1 MMFGL
6 IERMRS
12 GKMNL
17 FITFLGNAYLALWNS
32 IFCYVPSYV
41 FRMLVLRFLYG
52 VKMGRNVNIHSGV
65 KILKPW
71 GIVIGSD
78 VNIQMGSFLDGRGGI
93 RIGNN
98 VDITLFVK
106 ILTQQHDMQDGNY
119 TTISRAVTIGDN
131 CVIGSYALIMPG
143 VRIDEGGVIG
153 AGSVVVK
160 DVREW
165 QIAVGNP
172 CREIKPRVSLINY
185 KVGYRRH
192 FH

>member
-1 MMFGL
+1 MMFSL
-6 IERMRS
+6 IEKMRS
-12 GKMNL
+12 GKMNS

-41 FRMLVLRFLYG
+41 FRKLVLRFFYG

-71 GIVIGSD
+71 GIVIGND

-93 RIGNN
+93 IIGNN

-119 TTISRAVTIGDN
+119 TTISRAVTIENN
-131 CVIGSYALIMPG
+131 CVVGSYVLIMPG
-143 VRIDEGGVIG
+143 VTIFEGAVVG
-153 AGSVVVK
+153 AGSV
-160 DVREW
+160 
-165 QIAVGNP
+165 AV
-172 CREIKPRVSLINY
+172 IKT
-185 KVGYRRH
+185 
-192 FH
+192 

>member
-1 MMFGL
+1 MFSS
-6 IERMRS
+6 IEKMRS
-12 GKMNL
+12 GKMNS

-32 IFCYVPSYV
+32 IFCYVPSYA
-41 FRMLVLRFLYG
+41 FRSFVLRVFYG
-52 VKMGRNVNIHSGV
+52 VKMGSNVNIHSGV
-65 KILKPW
+65 KMLKPW
-71 GIVIGSD
+71 GVVIGND

-93 RIGNN
+93 RIGDN
-98 VDITLFVK
+98 VDVTLYVK

-119 TTISRAVTIGDN
+119 TTISKAVTIEDN
-131 CVIGSYALIMPG
+131 CVIGSYVLVMPG
-143 VRIDEGGVIG
+143 VRICEGGVIG

-165 QIAVGNP
+165 HIAVGNP
-172 CREIKPRVSLINY
+172 CREIKSRANLINY

>member
-1 MMFGL
+1 MMFSFV
-6 IERMRS
+6 EKMRS

-32 IFCYVPSYV
+32 VFCYVPSYS
-41 FRMLVLRFLYG
+41 FRRLVLKLFYG
-52 VKMGRNVNIHSGV
+52 VKMGHNVNVHSGV
-65 KILKPW
+65 KMLKPW
-71 GIVIGSD
+71 EVVIGNN

-119 TTISRAVTIGDN
+119 TTISKPVIIEDN
-131 CVIGSYALIMPG
+131 CVIGSYVLIMPG
-143 VRIDEGGVIG
+143 ARINEGGVVG

-160 DVREW
+160 DIPEW

-172 CREIKPRVSLINY
+172 CQRVKARSKIINY
-185 KVGYRRH
+185 KVGYKRH

>member
-1 MMFGL
+1 MFSV
-6 IERMRS
+6 IEKVRS
-12 GKMNL
+12 GKMHS

-32 IFCYVPSYV
+32 FFCYVPSYG
-41 FRMLVLRFLYG
+41 FRRLVLGLFYG

-65 KILKPW
+65 KMLKPW
-71 GIVIGSD
+71 GIAIGNN

-93 RIGNN
+93 SIGNN
-98 VDITLFVK
+98 VDITLYVK

-119 TTISRAVTIGDN
+119 TTISKAVTIKDN

-143 VRIDEGGVIG
+143 VRISEGGVIG

-160 DVREW
+160 NISEW
-165 QIAVGNP
+165 CIGVGNP
-172 CREIKPRVSLINY
+172 CREIKQRAKLVNY
-185 KVGYRRH
+185 KIGYKRH